1 MQLQAYPTLL
11 LMDIYAP
18 AMKNSSDLTAEDL
31 MERFAWQ
38 FKAGF
43 RVDGC
48 VPPSWNVAL
57 FNLMLAIES
66 LLSPEEQERFWWT
79 DIKEKRGG
87 LRAYYVNDNDA
98 EKEQEIC
105 SLVEE
110 AEMRVEIIE
119 GREPPVWTR
128 THWTV

>member
-1 MQLQAYPTLL
+1 
-11 LMDIYAP
+11 
-18 AMKNSSDLTAEDL
+18 MKKSVDLTAEDL
-31 MERFAWQ
+31 MDRFAWQ

-43 RVDGC
+43 RVDGS

-57 FNLMLAIES
+57 FNLMIAIEN
-66 LLSPEEQERFWWT
+66 LLSSEEQERFWWT
-79 DIKEKRGG
+79 DIKEKRGA

-110 AEMRVEIIE
+110 AETRVEAIE
-119 GREPPVWTR
+119 NREPPVWTR
-128 THWTV
+128 THWID